1 MTFHKLIFSFGRTAK
16 VIMAVLFF
24 YNLRQIVMRM
34 YKGVLKCFP
43 FFLFMAFYAIVSCC
57 RSDVIVHDG
66 VRSHVLDSLSRVW
79 NACSKSGEYDSL
91 VSGTRT
97 WFSSAVDE
105 NDTAF
110 ALKSGLA
117 MAQAFIFMER
127 FDSAEIYLRY
137 LQQYESPSMD
147 PQVGV
152 GLNSVLGI
160 YSVKS
165 KSDYSAA
172 LQFYYEGLS
181 WARKEGNVN
190 NMIALLCNI
199 TQIFYILSDGS
210 GKVYADSAYAL
221 MQSNDVSDY
230 IHAHTL
236 LSRAQME
243 YLSGNDAAAGSL
255 VAEAGRIAEG
265 NGLMSLYTAI
275 CLLKADIMAD
285 TGMMERAGRLYGKA
299 LAYSEYSEPSIHAIA
314 CLHYGDFCR
323 QSGQYNASVRLY
335 RTGLSLMADA
345 NRKDFYIAM
354 AEAFSLSGHKDSA
367 LRYYGL
373 YAKLERGDSSK
384 INERQFNELL
394 RSYQK
399 AEYDN
404 RLQRRELELLR
415 ERKRLNSILYIA
427 VIAVIVAFSV
437 SVLYMKQKSM
447 YRKLA
452 LQHEKFRLRMESV
465 HISDTVPARP
475 QRGDDTDMKLFI
487 KMERLMDEE
496 KVYMMK
502 GLTLDKMAEIMGTN
516 RTYLSNAVNKFAK
529 MDFISYVDM
538 YRIKEASKIISNNGS
553 IPVKQLADAVGYN
566 SISVFYKAFKHE
578 TGLTPGQYGKS
589 LQSVTKPDVSDS

>member
-1 MTFHKLIFSFGRTAK
+1 M
-16 VIMAVLFF
+16 
-24 YNLRQIVMRM
+24 
-34 YKGVLKCFP
+34 
-43 FFLFMAFYAIVSCC
+43 
-57 RSDVIVHDG
+57 
-66 VRSHVLDSLSRVW
+66 
-79 NACSKSGEYDSL
+79 
-91 VSGTRT
+91 
-97 WFSSAVDE
+97 
-105 NDTAF
+105 
-110 ALKSGLA
+110 
-117 MAQAFIFMER
+117 
-127 FDSAEIYLRY
+127 
-137 LQQYESPSMD
+137 
-147 PQVGV
+147 
-152 GLNSVLGI
+152 
-160 YSVKS
+160 
-165 KSDYSAA
+165 
-172 LQFYYEGLS
+172 
-181 WARKEGNVN
+181 
-190 NMIALLCNI
+190 
-199 TQIFYILSDGS
+199 
-210 GKVYADSAYAL
+210 
-221 MQSNDVSDY
+221 
-230 IHAHTL
+230 
-236 LSRAQME
+236 
-243 YLSGNDAAAGSL
+243 
-255 VAEAGRIAEG
+255 
-265 NGLMSLYTAI
+265 
-275 CLLKADIMAD
+275 
-285 TGMMERAGRLYGKA
+285 
-299 LAYSEYSEPSIHAIA
+299 
-314 CLHYGDFCR
+314 
-323 QSGQYNASVRLY
+323 RLY

-465 HISDTVPARP
+465 HISDTVPTRP